1 MTPMLFT
8 PQVPSPLTRVG
19 VPVGAAAAVDVPVG
33 ASMQYNV
40 PAMSCEQLFT
50 DGFACKN
57 CDTVMPPAIA
67 NDAHVSPLFAVIVRP
82 HALGAI
88 GTSRPTT
95 FEAQRPRTRPRTDR
109 DRASD
114 IIMAL
119 KSHLVQG

>member
-1 MTPMLFT
+1 MLFT

-19 VPVGAAAAVDVPVG
+19 VPVGAAAAADVPVG
-33 ASMQYNV
+33 ASTQYVV

-57 CDTVMPPAIA
+57 CDTVMPPAMA

-88 GTSRPTT
+88 SWCPTT
-95 FEAQRPRTRPRTDR
+95 FEAQRPSTRPRTDR
-109 DRASD
+109 DRANDS
-114 IIMAL
+114 IMAL
-119 KSHLVQG
+119 KSHLVQS